1 MRIPDALRWL
11 RSSAEGSAWLDALP
25 RLVDACTAAWVL
37 RVGKPYAASSV
48 SFALPATRAD
58 GSPAVLK
65 IQFPDRES
73 EREAEAL
80 ARWCGE
86 GAVRLLEHDPER
98 HALLLERCDPGTPL
112 SGEEP
117 ERALDVLVG
126 LLPRLWLPAAA
137 PFRPLVEEAAW
148 WADGL
153 VERWEQAGR
162 PFERRLVDAALDLL
176 LVLPDSQGE
185 QVLLH
190 QDLHGDNVMRAARQQ
205 WLAID
210 PKPLA
215 GERELGAAPI
225 IRSFELGHGRQAVLR
240 RLDHLAAELG
250 LDRERARGWT
260 IAQTVAWS
268 CGSNHIAQHVE
279 TVRWLLEPRWVGR
292 DRPFVRDVASW
303 QRRAGHLRRAR

>member
-1 MRIPDALRWL
+1 VPTFSPCHHRAVRIPDALESR
-11 RSSAEGSAWLDALP
+11 RSSAEGSAWLDSLP
-25 RLVDACTAAWVL
+25 RLVDACTAAWDL

-48 SFALPATRAD
+48 SLALPATRAD
-58 GSPAVLK
+58 GSRTVLK

-73 EREAEAL
+73 EHEADAL
-80 ARWCGE
+80 ARWGGD
-86 GAVRLLEHDPER
+86 GAVRLLEWDPEL

-117 ERALDVLVG
+117 ERALDVLIG
-126 LLPRLWLPAAA
+126 LLPRLWVPASA
-137 PFRPLVEEAAW
+137 PFRPLAEEAAW

-153 VERWEQAGR
+153 VERWERAGW
-162 PFERRLVDAALDLL
+162 PFERRLVDAALDML
-176 LVLPDSQGE
+176 LVLPGSQGE

-190 QDLHGDNVMRAARQQ
+190 QDLHGDNVLRAARQS

-210 PKPLA
+210 PKPLV

-225 IRSFELGHGRQAVLR
+225 IRSFEFGHGRQAVLR
-240 RLDHLAAELG
+240 RLDHLAVELG

-268 CGSNHIAQHVE
+268 CGSDHVARHVE
-279 TVRWLLEPRWVGR
+279 TVRWLLEPKRIGSSQ
-292 DRPFVRDVASW
+292 P
-303 QRRAGHLRRAR
+303 LRR

>member
-190 QDLHGDNVMRAARQQ
+190 QDLHGDNVLRAARQP

-225 IRSFELGHGRQAVLR
+225 IRSFELGYGRQAVLR
-240 RLDHLAAELG
+240 RLDRLAAELG

-292 DRPFVRDVASW
+292 DRPFVRDVASG

>member
-1 MRIPDALRWL
+1 VRIPDALRWL

-190 QDLHGDNVMRAARQQ
+190 QDLHADNVLRAARQP

-240 RLDHLAAELG
+240 RLDRLAAELG

-279 TVRWLLEPRWVGR
+279 TVRWLLEQRWVGR
-292 DRPFVRDVASW
+292 DRPFVRDVA
-303 QRRAGHLRRAR
+303 

>member
-1 MRIPDALRWL
+1 MRIPDALKWL

-25 RLVDACTAAWVL
+25 RLVHACTAAWVL
-37 RVGKPYAASSV
+37 QVGKPYAASSV
-48 SFALPATRAD
+48 SLALPATRAD

-73 EREAEAL
+73 EYEADAL
-80 ARWCGE
+80 ARWGGE
-86 GAVRLLEHDPER
+86 GAVRLLERDPEL

-112 SGEEP
+112 SRENP
-117 ERALDVLVG
+117 ERALDVLIG
-126 LLPRLWLPAAA
+126 LLPRLWVPAAA
-137 PFRPLVEEAAW
+137 PFRSLAEEAAW
-148 WADGL
+148 WADGIL
-153 VERWEQAGR
+153 ERWERAGR
-162 PFERRLVDAALDLL
+162 PFERRLVDVALDIL

-190 QDLHGDNVMRAARQQ
+190 QDLHGDNVLRAARET

-215 GERELGAAPI
+215 GEREFGAAPI

-240 RLDHLAAELG
+240 RLDRLAAELG
-250 LDRERARGWT
+250 LDRERARCWT

-268 CGSNHIAQHVE
+268 CGSDSVARHVE

-292 DRPFVRDVASW
+292 DRPLMRHIDPGE
-303 QRRAGHLRRAR
+303 RRAGHLRRAR

>member
-1 MRIPDALRWL
+1 VRIPDALRWL

-190 QDLHGDNVMRAARQQ
+190 QDLHGDNVLRAARQP

-240 RLDHLAAELG
+240 RLDRLAAELG

-292 DRPFVRDVASW
+292 DRPFVRDVASG